1 MRNLLRQPL
10 TWMVLAEIIVVAT
23 LMLLVWSLV
32 ASAAVQH
39 PQAQVQSADSPA
51 ADTATPSPSLPDVGV
66 RPAARPQLPGLNLDS
81 GFWRVRLGQ
90 LNREQVSFEQL
101 EWHIIHTAMDTAQH
115 YLETAVLPSIA
126 RAESGR

>member
-51 ADTATPSPSLPDVGV
+51 ADTATPSPALPDVGA